1 MFVDLSPLRFVLLGA
16 TIILAGCDAAQGA
29 TSGPPETFHGRR
41 LAERHC
47 ATCHALT
54 ESASSP
60 LADAPTLPQLRAR
73 YSAAQMAN
81 ILNRRMI
88 ELHPRMPL
96 LEMGPDEFD
105 AFLAYW
111 ETVAPAADAS
121 GRGRPKNPVE
131 RGQAIVIRDCGGCHA
146 TGEADK
152 SAFPAAPPFRELGGR
167 YDVEG
172 LAEALAEGISVGHP
186 AMPERAY
193 PAEEVAEIIGYL
205 KSVQPKGSRPEAGS
219 PDQRSRP

>member
-1 MFVDLSPLRFVLLGA
+1 MSVDLPSMRLVLLGA
-16 TIILAGCDAAQGA
+16 AIVLAGCDARGA
-29 TSGPPETFHGRR
+29 TPGPPAAFHGRR
-41 LAERHC
+41 LADRHC
-47 ATCHALT
+47 ATCHSLT
-54 ESASSP
+54 EASSP
-60 LADAPTLPQLRAR
+60 LADAPTFPQLRAR
-73 YSAAQMAN
+73 FSAAAMAN

-111 ETVAPAADAS
+111 ETVAPATTAS
-121 GRGRPKNPVE
+121 DRVGPKDPAQ

-146 TGEADK
+146 TGKADK
-152 SAFPAAPPFRELGGR
+152 SAFPPAPPFRELGAR
-167 YDVEG
+167 YDVDG

-193 PAEEVAEIIGYL
+193 PAAEVAEIIAYL
-205 KSVQPKGSRPEAGS
+205 KSVQPRAR
-219 PDQRSRP
+219 RSGPNERS